1 MNKPLRRVSVFCLI
15 LIAALMLRANWVQ
28 VVKADDYADNK
39 NNRRAAY
46 EKYSHPRGDF
56 LVEGKPITSSV
67 KTDDR
72 QYEYLRK
79 YEFGPMYAPIT
90 GYISPFIGS
99 NLLESIEDDILSGK
113 DSRLFVRK
121 VLDTVTNK
129 GTRGGNVAL
138 TINAKAQEAAFNGL
152 DGKTGAAVAID
163 PDTGKVLAMASTPS
177 YDPNVL
183 AQNDRNAVAKAY
195 DGLTLD
201 TSKTRKTPDTNF
213 DPKKPMDNRAIR
225 YTYAPGST
233 FKLVTAAAALS
244 SGDFKPDTVP
254 NVPLVGGK
262 LFYPNSTQFLPDSH
276 PTECAGATLQKALE
290 LSCNTVFASV
300 GQQLSQE
307 KVKAQADA
315 FGFNNFGKGTNQN
328 PLDIPSRV
336 APSVFPA
343 GLDQGQLMRSSI
355 GQDSVASTP
364 MQMAMVVAGIVNNG
378 KVMKPYLVDELR
390 AQNLSVLEKT
400 QPQVANQAI
409 TPEVAQML
417 QDMMKGV
424 VENGTGKSARI
435 PGVTVGGKTGTAQR
449 GVKNSEPP
457 YAWFVS
463 YAKGADGKK
472 VAVAVVVEDSD
483 AERNEVSG
491 SSLAAPIAK
500 AMMEA
505 VVKK

>member
-15 LIAALMLRANWVQ
+15 LVAALMLRANWVQ
-28 VVKADDYADNK
+28 VVKADDYANNSHNK
-39 NNRRAAY
+39 RAIY

-67 KTDDR
+67 KTDDK
-72 QYEYLRK
+72 QYEFLRK
-79 YEFGPMYAPIT
+79 YEFGAMYAPVT
-90 GYISPFIGS
+90 GYISPFVGK
-99 NLLESIEDDILSGK
+99 NLLESIDDDILSGK

-138 TINAKAQEAAFNGL
+138 TINAKAQEAAYNGL
-152 DGKTGAAVAID
+152 KDKTGAAVAID
-163 PDTGKVLAMASTPS
+163 PDTGKVLAMVSTPS

-195 DGLTLD
+195 DQMTYD
-201 TSKTRKTPDTNF
+201 KNKKNDVF
-213 DPKKPMDNRAIR
+213 DPKKPMDNRAMR

-244 SGDFKPDTVP
+244 SGQFKPESVP
-254 NVPLVGGK
+254 SVPLRDGK
-262 LFYPNSTQFLPDSH
+262 LFYPNSNQFLPDSH
-276 PTECAGATLQKALE
+276 SECAGATLQRALE

-300 GQQLSQE
+300 GQQLTQE

-336 APSVFPA
+336 TASVFPA
-343 GLDQGQLMRSSI
+343 GLETGALMRSSI
-355 GQDSVASTP
+355 GQDSVAATP
-364 MQMAMVVAGIVNNG
+364 MQMAMVVAGIANNG

-400 QPQVANQAI
+400 QPQVAGEAT

-424 VENGTGKSARI
+424 VDNGTGKKAQI
-435 PGVTVGGKTGTAQR
+435 PGVTVGGKTGTAER
-449 GVKNSEPP
+449 GENNSGNP

-483 AERNEVSG
+483 AERNEISG
-491 SSLAAPIAK
+491 SSLAAPVAK
-500 AMMEA
+500 AIMEA

>member
-15 LIAALMLRANWVQ
+15 LVAALMLRANWVQ
-28 VVKADDYADNK
+28 VVKADDYANNSHNK
-39 NNRRAAY
+39 RAIY

-67 KTDDR
+67 KTDDK
-72 QYEYLRK
+72 QYEFLRK
-79 YEFGPMYAPIT
+79 YEFGPMYAPVT
-90 GYISPFIGS
+90 GFISPFVGK
-99 NLLESIEDDILSGK
+99 NLLESIDDDILSGK

-138 TINAKAQEAAFNGL
+138 TINAKAQEAAYNGL
-152 DGKTGAAVAID
+152 KDKTGAAVAID
-163 PDTGKVLAMASTPS
+163 PDTGKVLAMVSTPS

-201 TSKTRKTPDTNF
+201 TNKKRKTPDTNF
-213 DPKKPMDNRAIR
+213 DPKMPMDNRALR

-233 FKLVTAAAALS
+233 FKLITAAAALS
-244 SGDFKPDTVP
+244 TGQFKPDTVP
-254 NVPLVGGK
+254 TVPLSGGK
-262 LFYPNSTQFLPDSH
+262 LFYPNSNQFLPDSH
-276 PTECAGATLQKALE
+276 PAECAGASLQKALE

-300 GQQLSQE
+300 GQQVTQE

-315 FGFNNFGKGTNQN
+315 FGFNNFGKGSQN
-328 PLDIPSRV
+328 PLDIPSR
-336 APSVFPA
+336 AAMSVFPT

-355 GQDSVASTP
+355 GQDSVAATP
-364 MQMAMVVAGIVNNG
+364 LQMAMVVAGIANNG
-378 KVMKPYLVDELR
+378 KVMKPYVVDELR

-400 QPQVANQAI
+400 QPQVAGEAI

-424 VENGTGKSARI
+424 VDNGTGKSAQI
-435 PGVTVGGKTGTAQR
+435 PGVTVGGKTGTAQH
-449 GVKNSEPP
+449 GENNNKNP

-483 AERNEVSG
+483 AERNEISG
-491 SSLAAPIAK
+491 SGLAGPIAK
-500 AMMEA
+500 AIMEA